1 MIKKLLLIAVLIIPI
16 LATAQQEKDIK
27 VGLVLSGGGA
37 KGLAHIGALK
47 VIEEAGIEIDYIGGT
62 SMGAIVGGLYAV
74 GYTPAQMDSIFQVL
88 DFEELIR
95 DRVPRSSKTFIERA
109 HNERYTLTLPFDNF
123 KIGFPSGLSKG
134 QNLYNLMSHLM
145 HHVHEVEDFSQLPI
159 PFFCIAADIETG
171 ETVMLDRGSLPDAI
185 SASAA
190 IPTIFS
196 PVELDGRLLIDGGV
210 FNNYPVEELRQR
222 GADIIIGVDVQDT
235 LRGRDQLK
243 SVVGILSQISSF
255 GTLQGMQDKVS
266 QTDVYIDPPIGP
278 FSVMSFDLGEDIIKV
293 GEETA
298 RKQWDA
304 LTQIAALQQGS
315 PPVRQ
320 PVPLTDSLQIRE
332 IRVPDE
338 STYPRDYILGRLLLE
353 VPAKVTYDDIAFG
366 INNLSATGNFG
377 RITYELSGPEEAYI
391 LNLNLEEDPY
401 RSFLRMSVHYDNLYK
416 SGGLVNFT
424 RKGLLFVNDAV
435 YFDVIVGDKFR
446 YHLEYIWD
454 VSYHWSLGLRSRYNE
469 FDKNVGVWFA
479 EDQLG
484 VTNLDVNTVSLEY
497 RDLTNQLFMERLFQK
512 KFAIRLGGEHKYLHL
527 LSETLGDGEPVGSGA
542 AVDFDRTSYFSG
554 FGRIKFDTFDNR
566 YFPRKGGYMEGTF
579 NFYLFDSHS
588 VSDFTQFSVG
598 KARLGYAHPLFSKV
612 SARLWA
618 EGGLRIGRNDN
629 SSFDFL
635 LGGYGNDLINNMVPL
650 YGYGFL
656 SIAGDSFAKG
666 LVEIDYEFL
675 PKNHFVLSANTAFVA
690 DDIFKDLD
698 LFSAP
703 SFSGYALG
711 YGLETFVGPIKLT
724 YSYSPENKSSHWY
737 FNLGYWF

>member
-1 MIKKLLLIAVLIIPI
+1 MIKRLLFLVAVLIPF
-16 LATAQQEKDIK
+16 LTTSQEKEDIK

-47 VIEEAGIEIDYIGGT
+47 VIEEAGVKIDYIGGT

-74 GYTPAQMDSIFQVL
+74 GYTPAQMDSLFDVL
-88 DFEELIR
+88 DFEGLIR
-95 DRVPRSSKTFIERA
+95 DRLPRSSKTFLERK
-109 HNERYTLTLPFDNF
+109 HNERYVLTLPFDNF

-134 QNLYNLMSHLM
+134 QNLYNLMSHLT
-145 HHVHEVEDFSQLPI
+145 HHVHEVENFADLRI

-171 ETVMLDRGSLPDAI
+171 ETVILDHGSLPDAI
-185 SASAA
+185 AASAA

-196 PVELDGRLLIDGGV
+196 PVELDDRLLIDGGV

-243 SVVGILSQISSF
+243 SVVGILGQISSF
-255 GTLQGMQDKVS
+255 GTLQGMQDKIG

-298 RKQWDA
+298 RKQWGA
-304 LTQIAALQQGS
+304 LTRIAALQNGS
-315 PPVRQ
+315 AVVRQ
-320 PVPLTDSLQIRE
+320 PVPRIDSLQIRE
-332 IRVPDE
+332 IRVPQE
-338 STYPRDYILGRLLLE
+338 STYPKDYILGRLLLDI
-353 VPAKVTYDDIAFG
+353 PGKVTYDDIGFG

-377 RITYELSGPEEAYI
+377 RITYELTGPEDGYT
-391 LNLNLEEDPY
+391 LNLDLEEDPY
-401 RSFLRMSVHYDNLYK
+401 RSFLRLGVHYDNLYK

-424 RKGLLFVNDAV
+424 RKGLLFVNDAAYLDIV
-435 YFDVIVGDKFR
+435 VGDKFR

-454 VSYHWSLGLRSRYNE
+454 VSYYWSLGLKSRYNE

-479 EDQLG
+479 ENQLG
-484 VTNLDVNTVSLEY
+484 VENLDVNTVSLEY
-497 RDLTNQLFMERLFQK
+497 RDLTNQLFMERLFKK
-512 KFAIRLGGEHKYLHL
+512 KFAIRLGAEHKFLHL
-527 LSETLGDGEPVGSGA
+527 LSETLGDGEPVGRGA
-542 AVDFDRTSYFSG
+542 AVDFDRTSYLSG
-554 FGRIKFDTFDNR
+554 FGRLKFDTFDNR
-566 YFPRKGGYMEGTF
+566 YFPRRGGLMEGIF

-598 KARLGYAHPLFSKV
+598 KARLGYAHPLFSRV
-612 SARLWA
+612 SARIWA
-618 EGGLRIGRNDN
+618 EGGFRIGRNEN

-635 LGGYGNDLINNMVPL
+635 LGGYGNDLINNMIPL

-666 LVEIDYEFL
+666 LVEVDYEFL
-675 PKNHFVLSANTAFVA
+675 PKNHLVLSANTAFVA
-690 DDIFKDLD
+690 DDIFKELD
-698 LFSAP
+698 PFSAP
-703 SFSGYALG
+703 SFSGYAVG
-711 YGLETFVGPIKLT
+711 YGLETFVGPIQLT
-724 YSYSPENKSSHWY
+724 YSYSPDTKSSQWY